1 MNTDDIEQLVLSA
14 IQQVAPEIEMDDI
27 EVNKDIRE
35 TCDLDS
41 MDFINYLIAIKNAT
55 GVVIAEKD
63 YSNANT
69 FKKMVEFLSLK
80 LA

>member
-27 EVNKDIRE
+27 EVDEDIRE

-63 YSNANT
+63 YGNANT